1 MEADCAE
8 ALLDRTSM
16 KSALFPTLIYLFD
29 AQYTARIKT
38 RNYAQPKHNVLYLL
52 LLSCIFFTYFD
63 DQRTNL

>member
-1 MEADCAE
+1 
-8 ALLDRTSM
+8 M

-38 RNYAQPKHNVLYLL
+38 RNYAHPKHNVLYLL